1 MNNIKKNED
10 CRLKIE
16 DLRILSKKQKGFTLI
31 EMLLYLTITVSV
43 LFTATMLFPTMIS
56 SRIKNQVTIEV
67 EQQGA
72 FVLNTISRTVR
83 MGDGINFPA
92 PGAQGDSLSV
102 LVGDIAKN
110 PTTFSVNNGTFLV
123 REGSGDNIPLTNS
136 RVEMSNVV
144 FQNLT
149 QGGGREIVRIEFTLS
164 SYNPENQIE
173 YEYSQN
179 FYTSVTVRGS

>member
-1 MNNIKKNED
+1 MSNKKFED

-16 DLRILSKKQKGFTLI
+16 DLTHQSQKQEGFTLI
-31 EMLLYLTITVSV
+31 EMLLYLTITVAV

-92 PGAQGDSLSV
+92 SGSQGDSLSV
-102 LVGDIAKN
+102 LVPDIAKN
-110 PTTFSVNNGTFLV
+110 PTTFSINNGTFLV
-123 REGSGDNIPLTNS
+123 REGSGSTTPLTNS
-136 RVEMSNVV
+136 RVDISNVV
-144 FQNLT
+144 FKNLT
-149 QGGGREIVRIEFTLS
+149 QGGGRDIIRVEFTLS
-164 SYNPENQIE
+164 SYNPENQVE